1 MTREEISSAI
11 AEYLQDHAISE
22 LLDVV
27 ACRAED
33 KERKDRMVIGNEQT
47 SR

>member
-1 MTREEISSAI
+1 MTREEISNAI

-27 ACRAED
+27 ACRVED
-33 KERKDRMVIGNEQT
+33 KEREEGDRK
-47 SR
+47 